1 MNYFED
7 FLNMIDSEHLN
18 DLVKNTPGSDTTENA
33 ISEINKL
40 IKCDEVLRDK
50 IANCLALQQE
60 LWFNIGW
67 SAGWSAGAVLIL
79 KLAKLDKP
87 DATKIIKEINLEPG

>member
-7 FLNMIDSEHLN
+7 FLDMIDSEHLN

-40 IKCDEVLRDK
+40 IKCDDVLKDK

-67 SAGWSAGAVLIL
+67 SAGWTAGAATIVR
-79 KLAKLDKP
+79 LAGLDSPAANKFANIVNF
-87 DATKIIKEINLEPG
+87 DSD